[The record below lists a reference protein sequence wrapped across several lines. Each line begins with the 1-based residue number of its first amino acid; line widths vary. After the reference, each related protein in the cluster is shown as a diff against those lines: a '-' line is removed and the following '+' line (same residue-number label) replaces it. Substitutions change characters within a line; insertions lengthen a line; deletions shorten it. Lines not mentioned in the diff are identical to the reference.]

1 MAVAPR
7 PPAPAAAAGA
17 AAAPPRGQ
25 RVSSYLWR
33 AVAAF
38 LAGDAAALRAA
49 ACACDALRRATARD
63 DLWAR
68 ALAALG
74 ALHAG
79 RGGARARAVR
89 AAAFRAPR
97 AVGVA
102 SSRAR
107 GAHGRA
113 VGAARAALA
122 VDAPPAPTGA
132 ALGLDGRGRLAF
144 WRPRPAR
151 RRRTPAAWRRFAG
164 AVDRG
169 GAGAPRPAPETAGFV
184 QPTRL
189 SWPRR
194 VAGLAANAGPGVA
207 AVVFGEV
214 DGDGPE
220 PRAEF
225 RGLAVGPVV
234 CGSYGFTRGRKR
246 VRNSQLQRLLSRS
259 FSTRF
264 TDAPLCDGRCL
275 GAFALHG
282 ASGALGGG
290 DDFEAAVLEGG
301 EAARGTLAGAA
312 HVQRRD
318 PWRPAVRGAYDADA
332 PAPARVDPAD
342 ADAVGHWARATL
354 ALDTRGPPRGCV
366 DAPSA
371 RVRRVAAVLTVE
383 ANGADPEFLDVFCGA
398 AGWAFEL
405 EGTLR
410 RSPDDAAGAWLA
422 LEGRAARRGAAPKL
436 APGGA
441 CRGAYDALAGAGWPP
456 AAAAE
461 GDALL
466 VEGELRGG
474 VLAAVLRL
482 HTGRVG
488 FVDGALAAGLVEVDA
503 ASFEELPAA
512 PRAMIDL
519 RKGHPRLEELPHG
532 AVSRACAAAAADL
545 AARGEAGLP
554 LNYGPAR
561 GQRSH
566 LAALAGWLAARYGSR
581 VDRSWLM
588 TTNGVSHG
596 LELCAAALTRPGD
609 EILVEA
615 PTYFLAAAIFR
626 DHGLKIRGVAV
637 DAAGEDA
644 AYAALGDGPAPPD
657 DGGGD
662 DYDPA
667 AAATGAGAPAAPA
680 AAGAPRGRVV
690 SVGSFTK
697 ILSPGL
703 RVGWVEA
710 APDVV
715 AALAARGYVDSG
727 GGVAPLASE
736 IATRVVASGDLDAH
750 LDGARAAYAAR
761 CAALLAELDAAA
773 DVFEPLARPTGGFFV
788 WVRLKRGLSAKTL
801 LARASRDVVFLP
813 GGACDPGGAPPLGAA
828 APDLDAHVRLC
839 FAMQSE
845 ADVVAG
851 ARALAGHARALADEA

>member
-1 MAVAPR
+1 MDDGGPSSAAPLLPALLPTRRLGVLAGEARVREAAAFKAHGNAHSRNGDWHHALRNYAVALWLLRGDSAGRMPPPFLVAPGARPVAGAAALALVGAGGAPRGAAAWWRSEEARALRTACHLNGALAALELGDAALAAACAAHVADDGAAAPADRRKATFRLAKARAAAGDARGAAALLRALAADAPPPVAREARALLAALRDARAAAPGAGPRPMAVAPR

-17 AAAPPRGQ
+17 AAPPPRGQ

-184 QPTRL
+184 RPTRL
-189 SWPRR
+189 SWSLRGGMFGRSLAERSTPTNFPRTRGRRRVRLPRRPRR
-194 VAGLAANAGPGVA
+194 VAGIAANAGPGVA

-234 CGSYGFTRGRKR
+234 CGSYG
-246 VRNSQLQRLLSRS
+246 
-259 FSTRF
+259 F

-312 HVQRRD
+312 HVQQSD
-318 PWRPAVRGAYDADA
+318 PWRPAVRGAYDADP

-354 ALDTRGPPRGCV
+354 ALDARGPPRGCV

-383 ANGADPEFLDVFCGA
+383 ARGADSASRRVLRCVDAWVLRRGGLGLRARGDAPAVAGRRRGRVARARGPRRAPGRRAEAGAGRRLPRRLRRARRRGLAAGRRGRGRRAPRRGRAPRRRPRGRPPPPHGARRLRRRRPRRGPRRSRRGVLRGA
-398 AGWAFEL
+398 AG
-405 EGTLR
+405 
-410 RSPDDAAGAWLA
+410 
-422 LEGRAARRGAAPKL
+422 
-436 APGGA
+436 
-441 CRGAYDALAGAGWPP
+441 
-456 AAAAE
+456 
-461 GDALL
+461 
-466 VEGELRGG
+466 
-474 VLAAVLRL
+474 
-482 HTGRVG
+482 
-488 FVDGALAAGLVEVDA
+488 
-503 ASFEELPAA
+503 
-512 PRAMIDL
+512 
-519 RKGHPRLEELPHG
+519 
-532 AVSRACAAAAADL
+532 
-545 AARGEAGLP
+545 
-554 LNYGPAR
+554 
-561 GQRSH
+561 
-566 LAALAGWLAARYGSR
+566 
-581 VDRSWLM
+581 
-588 TTNGVSHG
+588 
-596 LELCAAALTRPGD
+596 
-609 EILVEA
+609 
-615 PTYFLAAAIFR
+615 
-626 DHGLKIRGVAV
+626 
-637 DAAGEDA
+637 
-644 AYAALGDGPAPPD
+644 
-657 DGGGD
+657 
-662 DYDPA
+662 
-667 AAATGAGAPAAPA
+667 
-680 AAGAPRGRVV
+680 
-690 SVGSFTK
+690 
-697 ILSPGL
+697 
-703 RVGWVEA
+703 
-710 APDVV
+710 
-715 AALAARGYVDSG
+715 
-727 GGVAPLASE
+727 
-736 IATRVVASGDLDAH
+736 
-750 LDGARAAYAAR
+750 
-761 CAALLAELDAAA
+761 
-773 DVFEPLARPTGGFFV
+773 
-788 WVRLKRGLSAKTL
+788 AK
-801 LARASRDVVFLP
+801 
-813 GGACDPGGAPPLGAA
+813 LGAA
-828 APDLDAHVRLC
+828 AGLD
-839 FAMQSE
+839 QSS
-845 ADVVAG
+845 A
-851 ARALAGHARALADEA
+851 ARGGSRGGKMMSSLRKH